1 MDRLEPDNVP
11 PRLLIAEDERDLR
24 ELLTDS
30 LIFRGYHCTAM
41 SDGALALHC
50 LHGERFDLVITDY
63 HMPTMD
69 GIQLLEC
76 LQKQPDHTWPP
87 VILLTAHTS
96 VTLREKALELGAY
109 AVVAKPYDIRE
120 LAILSVRAIQRRK
133 ESRIGQSDTPYD
145 LDHEQQTSG
154 DSTRL
159 SRWR

>member
-1 MDRLEPDNVP
+1 MNRLEPDNVP
-11 PRLLIAEDERDLR
+11 PRLLIAEDERNLR

-30 LIFRGYHCTAM
+30 FMFRGYHCTAM

-76 LQKQPDHTWPP
+76 LQKQPGHDRPP
-87 VILLTAHTS
+87 VILLTADTS

-109 AVVAKPYDIRE
+109 AVVTKPYDIRE
-120 LAILSVRAIQRRK
+120 LVILSVRAIQCRK
-133 ESRIGQSDTPYD
+133 ESLTRQRDTQHDY
-145 LDHEQQTSG
+145 
-154 DSTRL
+154 RL
-159 SRWR
+159 

>member
-1 MDRLEPDNVP
+1 MNRLEPDNVP

-50 LHGERFDLVITDY
+50 LHGEQFDLVIADY
-63 HMPTMD
+63 QMPTMD

-76 LQKQPDHTWPP
+76 LQKQPDHDWPP
-87 VILLTAHTS
+87 IILLTADAS

-109 AVVAKPYDIRE
+109 AVVTKPYDIQE
-120 LAILSVRAIQRRK
+120 LAILSVRAIQSRK
-133 ESRIGQSDTPYD
+133 ESRIGQDNTQYD
-145 LDHEQQTSG
+145 H
-154 DSTRL
+154 RP
-159 SRWR
+159 